1 MRTYYFKKSCFKKIH
16 FLKQISL
23 TFAFLLCLIN
33 PAKAALINTEFSE
46 LVGNQ
51 GTVDITLSLS
61 ASEVMN
67 GLSLYF
73 SEALF
78 ADLAIVTSPAEWDSI
93 VIQPDVLLGAG
104 FFDSFNIDGLTSG
117 FARISFT
124 WLAAVPFESAL
135 QVLEY
140 EFYNADFEI
149 IDSGVSTAVAA
160 SVPESSPFMLLM
172 MGLVAVG
179 LRRRACNTQA
189 IFQSRQSCT
198 H

>member
-1 MRTYYFKKSCFKKIH
+1 MRTYYFNKNNLFKK
-16 FLKQISL
+16 ISL
-23 TFAFLLCLIN
+23 TFALLLCLIN

-73 SEALF
+73 SESLF
-78 ADLAIVTSPAEWDSI
+78 ADLAIITSPAEWDSI
-93 VIQPDVLLGAG
+93 VIQPDALLGAG

-135 QVLEY
+135 QVLDY
-140 EFYNADFEI
+140 EFYNADYEI
-149 IDSGVSTAVAA
+149 IDSGVSSAVVS
-160 SVPESSPFMLLM
+160 SVSEPSLWMLIAI
-172 MGLVAVG
+172 GLLAVG
-179 LRRRACNTQA
+179 MRRRACNTRAAVQ
-189 IFQSRQSCT
+189 FRQS
-198 H
+198 HIH